1 MKRTDTQN
9 PLKTTL
15 ITLRIKQ
22 EEHNKKFL

>member
-15 ITLRIKQ
+15 IPLRIKQ
-22 EEHNKKFL
+22 EQHNKKFL